1 MQCMYQKYKKKIC
14 QKALE
19 IFLCYIYK
27 YRTGRRKKGVFIVDL
42 FFLGTGAGIPAKLR
56 NVTSIALKLLEE
68 RGGIWMF
75 DAGEATQHQILHTSI
90 KPRRIEKIF
99 ITHLHGDHI
108 YGLPGLLSSRS
119 FQGGESMV
127 TVYGPKGI
135 KEYILGSLSVSQ
147 TYLKYPLEI
156 IEIEEGIIFED
167 EQFTVETRLLEH
179 GIPSYGY
186 RIVEKDR
193 PGTLLADKLIESG
206 VKPGPIFKK
215 IKNGETV
222 TLEDGTTI
230 VPADFLGPLQKGR
243 IVTIL
248 GDTRYCESAIYLA
261 EKADLL
267 VHEATFSKGEEKL
280 AFDYFHSTTHQAAE
294 VAKLADCKQLCLT
307 HISSRY
313 DRNAWRE
320 LVEEAKEVFPN
331 TDIAEDFKEITI
343 SLK

>member
-1 MQCMYQKYKKKIC
+1 MDI
-14 QKALE
+14 
-19 IFLCYIYK
+19 
-27 YRTGRRKKGVFIVDL
+27 
-42 FFLGTGAGIPAKLR
+42 FFLGTGAGMPAKLR

-68 RGGIWMF
+68 RGAIWLF
-75 DAGEATQHQILHTSI
+75 DAGEATQHQILHTSL

-119 FQGGESMV
+119 FQGGESEV

-135 KEYILGSLSVSQ
+135 KQYLEISLSVSQ
-147 TYLKYPLEI
+147 TYLKYPLRI
-156 IEIEEGIIFED
+156 VEIEAGIIFED
-167 EQFTVETRLLEH
+167 EQFTVEARILEH

-193 PGTLLADKLIESG
+193 AGTLLADKLIEAG
-206 VKPGPIFKK
+206 VQPGPIFRK

-222 TLEDGTTI
+222 TLEDGRTI
-230 VPADFLGPLQKGR
+230 VPTDFLGPVQKGR
-243 IVTIL
+243 VVTIL
-248 GDTRYCESAIYLA
+248 GDTRYCQNAIFLA
-261 EKADLL
+261 ADADLL

-280 AFDYFHSTTHQAAE
+280 AYDYFHSTTHQAAT
-294 VAKLADCKQLCLT
+294 VAKQAGSKQLCLT

-313 DRNAWRE
+313 DRIAWKE
-320 LVEEAKEVFPN
+320 LVAEAQEIFAN

-343 SLK
+343 PHK

>member
-1 MQCMYQKYKKKIC
+1 MDI
-14 QKALE
+14 
-19 IFLCYIYK
+19 
-27 YRTGRRKKGVFIVDL
+27 
-42 FFLGTGAGIPAKLR
+42 FFLGTGAGMPAKLR

-68 RGGIWMF
+68 RGAVWLV

-119 FQGGESMV
+119 FQGGESEV

-135 KEYILGSLSVSQ
+135 KEYIHVSLSLSQ
-147 TYLKYPLEI
+147 TYLKYQLTV

-167 EQFTVETRLLEH
+167 EQFIVETRLLEH

-193 PGTLLADKLIESG
+193 PGTLLADKLMEAG
-206 VKPGPIFKK
+206 VQPGPIFRK

-222 TLEDGTTI
+222 TLEDGRVI
-230 VPADFLGPLQKGR
+230 EPGEFLGPVQKGR
-243 IVTIL
+243 IITIL
-248 GDTRYCESAIYLA
+248 GDTRYCENALLLA
-261 EKADLL
+261 KNADLL
-267 VHEATFSKGEEKL
+267 IHEATFSKGEEKL
-280 AFDYFHSTTHQAAE
+280 AYDYFHSTTHQAADI
-294 VAKLADCKQLCLT
+294 ALRAGSKQLCLT

-313 DRNAWRE
+313 DRNDWRE
-320 LVEEAKEVFPN
+320 LVKEAKEIFSN
-331 TDIAEDFKEITI
+331 TEIAEDFKEITI
-343 SLK
+343 PLK

>member
-1 MQCMYQKYKKKIC
+1 MDI
-14 QKALE
+14 
-19 IFLCYIYK
+19 
-27 YRTGRRKKGVFIVDL
+27 
-42 FFLGTGAGIPAKLR
+42 FFLGTGAGMPAKLR

-68 RGGIWMF
+68 RGEVWLF

-90 KPRRIEKIF
+90 RPRRIEKIF

-119 FQGGESMV
+119 FQGGESEV

-135 KEYILGSLSVSQ
+135 KEYINVSLSISQ
-147 TYLKYPLEI
+147 TYLKYPLHI

-167 EQFTVETRLLEH
+167 EQFLVETLPLDH
-179 GIPSYGY
+179 GILSYGY

-193 PGTLLADKLIESG
+193 PGTLLADKLIEAG
-206 VKPGPIFKK
+206 IRPGPIFKK

-222 TLEDGTTI
+222 TLEDGRTI
-230 VPADFLGPLQKGR
+230 EPADFLGPVQNGR

-248 GDTRYCESAIYLA
+248 GDTRYCENAVTLA
-261 EKADLL
+261 KNADFL

-280 AFDYFHSTTHQAAE
+280 AFDYFHSTTHQAAKI
-294 VAKLADCKQLCLT
+294 ASQANCKQLCLT

-313 DRNAWRE
+313 DRIAWRE
-320 LVEEAKEVFPN
+320 LAEEARELFSN
-331 TDIAEDFKEITI
+331 TEIAEDFKEITLP
-343 SLK
+343 LK